1 MYMKAFKGVMLG
13 AVMLMLLSGCGAKE
27 ETAADMG
34 NTDGNISNLGS
45 VCCKDG
51 VTYYQNSDDGFSIY
65 KDDGKGEPVKLN
77 SGTSYF
83 INVMGDYV
91 YYVHEDSD
99 FHIYRMKLDGS
110 ENTEIIPQT
119 AYYMTVYGDK
129 IYYADYGDGQNL
141 YRADLDGKNAEKIV
155 QATCYYPIIAENMLY
170 YVDYSRD
177 GKIVRANLDGTS
189 PEVIDEDNPVVAAYL
204 NYDKGKLYYTNAV
217 TDINKGSGYENNIMC
232 YDLVK
237 QSLSTVIESPCA
249 DLNVYNDRI
258 YYSDLEKNC
267 VYSCKL
273 DGTDIRQE
281 YDKNGIFLNTG
292 GNKLYC
298 FVKEQNKEPFI
309 ETVDIK

>member
-1 MYMKAFKGVMLG
+1 
-13 AVMLMLLSGCGAKE
+13 MLMLLSGCGAKD
-27 ETAADMG
+27 ETADDMG

-45 VCCKDG
+45 VCYKDG

-65 KDDGKGEPVKLN
+65 KDDGKSEPVKLN
-77 SGTSYF
+77 SGASYF

-91 YYVHEDSD
+91 YYVLEDSD

-110 ENTEIIPQT
+110 ENTDIVKQS

-129 IYYADYGDGQNL
+129 IYYVDYGDSQNI

-155 QATCYYPIIAENMLY
+155 QSTCYYPIIAEGMLY

-189 PEVIDEDNPVVAAYL
+189 PEVIDEDNPIVAAYL

-217 TDINKGSGYENNIMC
+217 TDINKGSGYENSLMC

-237 QSLSTVIESPCA
+237 MSLSTVIEDPCA
-249 DLNVYNDRI
+249 DVNVYNGRI
-258 YYSDLEKNC
+258 YYSNLEKNC
-267 VYSCKL
+267 VCSCKL
-273 DGTDIRQE
+273 DGSDIRQE
-281 YDKNGIFLNTG
+281 YDKNGIFLNTADS
-292 GNKLYC
+292 KLYC
-298 FVKEQNKEPFI
+298 YVKPKDEDAFI
-309 ETVDIK
+309 ETIDIK